1 MWWGSRPPHLRP
13 HAINE
18 LHRGSIRALTTAKGL
33 AADTR
38 NVQRNAAVIERSNL
52 MRKVRQR
59 GTAPE
64 LAVRRMLR
72 QISVSYR
79 SNVKALPGSP
89 DIVLTAKKKAIVVHG
104 CYWHRHKGCKA
115 ASTPKTRV
123 DFWSDKF
130 KKNVARDRKT
140 RRQLNT
146 LGYSVMVIWECQATG
161 NRESGNVLKRLIRF
175 ALQKTST

>member
-1 MWWGSRPPHLRP
+1 V
-13 HAINE
+13 
-18 LHRGSIRALTTAKGL
+18 HR
-33 AADTR
+33 
-38 NVQRNAAVIERSNL
+38 NHNAAVIERSNL

-89 DIVLTAKKKAIVVHG
+89 DIVLTARKKAIVVHG

-130 KKNVARDRKT
+130 KKNVARDRKA

-161 NRESGNVLKRLIRF
+161 NREPGKVLKRLIRF
-175 ALQKTST
+175 ALQKTSGT